1 MSQDLF
7 IEAPAFEKVAT
18 IKLSQDVS
26 QWPLEIIQHL
36 HEEHPYLAEKEADI
50 VFKKQ
55 DKVRGY
61 GYGFLKIGENI
72 RVPIIVNQYQMK
84 PLDVWL
90 DNDGKSRGLDENAI
104 KSATQSTQ
112 IGKPVKP
119 QTAGYVDSLIY
130 SRTYPPYDGKYVYAT
145 AIKEIDF
152 EVRSPEYMSLLS
164 SLGLSQDEKKAH
176 IEGLP
181 HEVIAGMKQRGTL
194 SVLTDWMT
202 DDSENINAGWEK
214 VAAEGLVRKSA
225 KDYMRYRSQCR
236 LPDAIIKDDVL
247 VGDVQSIKKFGIYL
261 CEGISGEKYKGHV
274 FPHVYDFDLK
284 PMEITMFTGRW
295 MPTKKD
301 ESGQK
306 CSCVQAQIAGQKMP
320 EDSEVY
326 DDHGRNGD
334 RGFFCMIKGNAAIA
348 LPPVKI
354 LAHSSTRE
362 HHETRKETDD
372 YKKRVK
378 IETDYTTEKF
388 HCQTDLGSPV
398 TIIKSHRVSSVV
410 RVGQE
415 VHIPSS
421 FVFCRLHKAVRLKS
435 DPEIIKKAAQEG
447 AGVNELRVRHIDGVF
462 AFEGAGVSYDSFLRG
477 GVTQQEA
484 SEFLEKTWEKQAS
497 DKIINRVVGKNG
509 QATTIHVAVPRLELE
524 KDASADPAHTKEV
537 AATIAGMTEDFDK
550 IAATLQDSGLVDT
563 VLSLKFLSPENLGK
577 YAEFIPQF
585 EEATEHLADLLIAAR
600 IGLSVEERPIKTAM
614 ESMSM
619 VVKQLKTVKGK

>member
-1 MSQDLF
+1 MSQGLF
-7 IEAPAFEKVAT
+7 VEVPRFEKVAT
-18 IKLSQDVS
+18 IKLNQDAS

-72 RVPIIVNQYQMK
+72 RVPIIVNQYEMK

-90 DNDGKSRGLDENAI
+90 DNEGKSRGLDEHAI
-104 KSATQSTQ
+104 KAATQSTN

-145 AIKEIDF
+145 AEREIDC
-152 EVRSPEYMSLLS
+152 EVRSPEYRSLLA
-164 SLGLSQDEKKAH
+164 SLGLSDEEKKGF

-181 HEVIAGMKQRGTL
+181 QEVIAGMKQNGTL
-194 SVLTDWMT
+194 SVLTDWMN
-202 DDSENINAGWEK
+202 DDPEKIADGWEK
-214 VAAEGLVRKSA
+214 AAAQGLVRKTA
-225 KDYMRYRSQCR
+225 RDYMRAHRVCR
-236 LPDAIIKDDVL
+236 LPDAIIKEDL
-247 VGDVQSIKKFGIYL
+247 AVGDVQAIKKFGIYL

-301 ESGQK
+301 EYGQD
-306 CSCVQAQIAGQKMP
+306 CSSVQAQIAGQKIP
-320 EDSEVY
+320 EDREVY
-326 DDHGRNGD
+326 DDYGKNGD
-334 RGFFCMIKGNAAIA
+334 RGFFCMVKGDAAIA

-354 LAHSSTRE
+354 LARSRTRE
-362 HHETRKETDD
+362 HHETHKETGD

-378 IETDYTTEKF
+378 IETDYETEKF

-421 FVFCRLHKAVRLKS
+421 FVFCRLNTAVHLKS
-435 DPEIIKKAAQEG
+435 DPELVKKAAQES

-462 AFEGAGVSYDSFLRG
+462 AFDGSGVSYDSHLRG
-477 GVTQQEA
+477 GVTKQEA
-484 SEFLEKTWEKQAS
+484 SEFLEKTWEKQAA

-509 QATTIHVAVPRLELE
+509 EATIIHVAVRRPELE
-524 KDASADPAHTKEV
+524 KVSSADTENAKEV
-537 AATIAGMTEDFDK
+537 AAAVASLTEGYEK

-563 VLSLKFLSPENLGK
+563 VLSLKFLSPENVGK

-585 EEATEHLADLLIAAR
+585 EEATEHLADLLIASR

>member
-1 MSQDLF
+1 MSQSLF
-7 IEAPAFEKVAT
+7 IDAPMFEKVAT
-18 IKLSQDVS
+18 IKLSQDSS

-36 HEEHPYLAEKEADI
+36 HEEHPYLAETEADI

-72 RVPIIVNQYQMK
+72 RVPIIVNQYEMK

-90 DNDGKSRGLDENAI
+90 DNEGKSRGLDENAI
-104 KSATQSTQ
+104 KSATQSTR

-145 AIKEIDF
+145 AEREIDF
-152 EVRSPEYMSLLS
+152 EVQAHEYHSLLAA
-164 SLGLSQDEKKAH
+164 LGLSQEEKKAY
-176 IEGLP
+176 IEALP
-181 HEVIAGMKQRGTL
+181 QEVVAGMKQNGTL
-194 SVLTDWMT
+194 AVLSDWMN
-202 DDSENINAGWEK
+202 DDPDKAADGWEK
-214 VAAEGLVRKSA
+214 AAAHLLKRKTA
-225 KDYMRYRSQCR
+225 KDYMRSSRGCS
-236 LPDAIIKDDVL
+236 LPDAIIKEDVAA
-247 VGDVQSIKKFGIYL
+247 GDAQAIRKFGIYL

-295 MPTKKD
+295 MPKKMD
-301 ESGQK
+301 DHGQS

-320 EDSEVY
+320 EDREVY
-326 DDHGRNGD
+326 DDYGRNGD
-334 RGFFCMIKGNAAIA
+334 RGFFCMVKGDAAIA
-348 LPPVKI
+348 LPPVKL
-354 LAHSSTRE
+354 LAHSRTHE
-362 HHETRKETDD
+362 HHETRKETGD

-378 IETDYTTEKF
+378 IETDYETEKF

-421 FVFCRLHKAVRLKS
+421 FVFCRLNKAVNLKS
-435 DPEIIKKAAQEG
+435 DPDLVKKAAQEG
-447 AGVNELRVRHIDGVF
+447 AGVNELRVRHIDGTF
-462 AFEGAGVSYDSFLRG
+462 AFDGSGVAHDSYLRG
-477 GVTQQEA
+477 GVTQKEA
-484 SEFLEKTWEKQAS
+484 REFLEKTWTKEAS
-497 DKIINRVVGKNG
+497 DKIVNRVVGKNG
-509 QATTIHVAVPRLELE
+509 EATTIHVAVPRPELE
-524 KDASADPAHTKEV
+524 KDASADMANAKEV
-537 AATIAGMTEDFDK
+537 AAAIADLTAGFEK
-550 IAATLQDSGLVDT
+550 IAASLQDSGLVDT
-563 VLSLKFLSPENLGK
+563 VLSLKFLSPENVNK

-585 EEATEHLADLLIAAR
+585 EEATEHLADLLIASR

-614 ESMSM
+614 ESMSQ